1 MNSPRQLEI
10 LAVAPPLTRMSK
22 ESESKR
28 AGWATAC
35 PGLAQ
40 YARVR
45 ATRMVT
51 AENTI
56 AVAWLRGLALW
67 RRGKVVVE

>member
-1 MNSPRQLEI
+1 
-10 LAVAPPLTRMSK
+10 MSQ
-22 ESESKR
+22 SKKAR
-28 AGWATAC
+28 WATAC

-40 YARVR
+40 HAWAR
-45 ATRMVT
+45 ATPMVT